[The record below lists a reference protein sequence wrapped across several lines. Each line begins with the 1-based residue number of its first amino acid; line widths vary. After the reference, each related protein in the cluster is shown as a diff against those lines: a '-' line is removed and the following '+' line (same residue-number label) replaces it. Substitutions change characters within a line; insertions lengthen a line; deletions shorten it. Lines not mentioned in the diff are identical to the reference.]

1 MSAAGLPCPGCQF
14 ARPSGA
20 LFCPQCGMADLP
32 DDVDAAD
39 VLTLAANVAAG
50 DAVALA
56 RARRW
61 LATPAALP
69 SPPPVAMETERVAAI
84 PDARARNT
92 AARKLLARYV
102 EHAEAIAPPA
112 PLSECWDTPPPEA
125 ILWRDGEP
133 DSVVMAVGEP
143 ALLAGAG
150 GLGKS
155 SLCVLLAVAAAA
167 GKGSACGFGIPPGPV
182 VILSYEE
189 SRARIAARVRWCAGR
204 EVAERIFAV
213 SPAPLWEPG
222 TDRSGQL
229 TRPGPGWARLWNTVG
244 RVGASLV
251 IVDPVSAALPDVS
264 TTQTG
269 PVRGLMSALAAASE
283 ATGAGVLLV
292 AHDTKAARNL
302 VREGGQPGAGAV
314 AGSAAWHDAARGV
327 MYMRQDVQHDAKV
340 VTIEKCN
347 HGRAGWGVVLA
358 ERYGPG
364 GEYRGLNPE
373 PRAVL
378 TRERLDAH
386 RRDAK
391 KQPANP
397 AAAAKRVA
405 VTLQS

>member
-1 MSAAGLPCPGCQF
+1 
-14 ARPSGA
+14 
-20 LFCPQCGMADLP
+20 
-32 DDVDAAD
+32 
-39 VLTLAANVAAG
+39 
-50 DAVALA
+50 
-56 RARRW
+56 
-61 LATPAALP
+61 
-69 SPPPVAMETERVAAI
+69 
-84 PDARARNT
+84 
-92 AARKLLARYV
+92 
-102 EHAEAIAPPA
+102 
-112 PLSECWDTPPPEA
+112 
-125 ILWRDGEP
+125 
-133 DSVVMAVGEP
+133 MAVGEP

-155 SLCVLLAVAAAA
+155 SLCVLLAVGAAA
-167 GKGSACGFGIPPGPV
+167 GKGSACGFGIRPGPV

-229 TRPGPGWARLWNTVG
+229 TRPGPGWARLWNTVIK
-244 RVGASLV
+244 VGASLV

-314 AGSAAWHDAARGV
+314 AGSAAWHDAARAV
-327 MYMRQDVQHDAKV
+327 MYMRQDVQPDAKV

-386 RRDAK
+386 RRDARK
-391 KQPANP
+391 KPGKP
-397 AAAAKRVA
+397 AAAKRVA
-405 VTLQS
+405 VTLQ